1 MPLIGPEDPAPVFL
15 KKAADAGITGGT
27 IMSLPPLSFRPDP
40 ERSQHWRDRLGHILE
55 YTKDTPGFHP
65 FFWIDPTENDAEKQI
80 FSATEAGIHGFKCI
94 CNHFMPKT
102 QLKKFSAIAETGRP
116 IQFHSG
122 ILFDHHDSGEYTRPL
137 AYECLLNVKNL
148 KFSLAH
154 LGWPWCDEFIAVF
167 GKLQAA
173 QNNVLHDQNVRMYID
188 LTPGTPYQQRREV
201 LRRLYLMP
209 YRLEKRVLWGS
220 DCRINNYDTNTAISW
235 LELDREIMAEIVR
248 ESRSDKHF
256 VPVDENIFELATNCN
271 FEDFYATN

>member
-15 KKAADAGITGGT
+15 NKAAEGGITGGT
-27 IMSLPPLSFRPDP
+27 IMSLPPVSFRPDP
-40 ERSQHWRDRLGHILE
+40 ERSQHWLDRLEHILE

-65 FFWIDPTENDAEKQI
+65 FFWIDPTEDDGEKQI
-80 FSATEAGIHGFKCI
+80 FSAAEAGIHGFKCI

-102 QLKKFSAIAETGRP
+102 QLKKFAAIAETGRP

-122 ILFDHHDSGEYTRPL
+122 ILFDHYESGEYTRPL
-137 AYECLLNVKNL
+137 AYECLINVKNL

-173 QNNVLHDQNVRMYID
+173 QNNVLHDQNVSMYID
-188 LTPGTPYQQRREV
+188 LTPGTPYLYRKEA
-201 LRRLYLMP
+201 LRKLYLIG
-209 YRLEKRVLWGS
+209 YGLEKRVLWGS
-220 DCRINNYDTNTAISW
+220 DCRINNYDSGKVKSC
-235 LELDREIMAEIVR
+235 LETDRKIINEIIE

-256 VPVDENIFELATNCN
+256 VPVDEKAFELATDLN
-271 FEDFYATN
+271 FEEFYSIK